1 MIPGLE
7 HAEFLRYGVMHRN
20 TYINAP
26 KNLLPTNQLKR
37 HPNLFLAGQMTGVEG
52 YVESMASGFLAGI
65 NAFLY
70 IHEEEPIVFPKETA
84 LGSLLA
90 YITDET
96 IGNFQPMNMNFG
108 ILPKLN
114 ERIKSKQERYEK
126 IATIALE
133 KMKEFI
139 QENHILQGDL

>member
-1 MIPGLE
+1 
-7 HAEFLRYGVMHRN
+7 
-20 TYINAP
+20 
-26 KNLLPTNQLKR
+26 
-37 HPNLFLAGQMTGVEG
+37 
-52 YVESMASGFLAGI
+52 
-65 NAFLY
+65 
-70 IHEEEPIVFPKETA
+70 
-84 LGSLLA
+84 LLA

-96 IGNFQPMNMNFG
+96 ISNFQPMNMNFG

-126 IATIALE
+126 IATIALN